1 MRTVVFL
8 LFSLTAAA
16 VFAEDVGYLYLH
28 RHAEIAERDGAQA
41 ADLFVYTA
49 DGAPVAS
56 ARGGQFPGGE
66 LVPLPPGDYFVEV
79 GRFRAPVFGN
89 SSGRR
94 GSRRFGCGAGCHAS
108 QSLYDHSGRHQRL
121 GRCARLQPDRPG
133 DGAIDPG
140 ALSQVGFAPAK

>member
-1 MRTVVFL
+1 SIPPSWSSIQRVNMRTVVFL

-79 GRFRAPVFGN
+79 GRFRAPVGAVRMRVEEGQVTVVP
-89 SSGRR
+89 SGW
-94 GSRRFGCGAGCHAS
+94 
-108 QSLYDHSGRHQRL
+108 
-121 GRCARLQPDRPG
+121 
-133 DGAIDPG
+133 
-140 ALSQVGFAPAK
+140 VT